1 MTQFT
6 SYLTEEVVEDYSDGL
21 IGRREALRRLGLLGL
36 AITVAMPLLAACD
49 AANTASTPASPTGAT
64 GTTPAGTPAGLSGSA
79 PAGTPG
85 ASPADPAPL
94 PTEAITFRGPD
105 GQTVQGA
112 WAAADQPRGA
122 VLVVHENRGLT
133 DHIRSVAGRLA
144 ASGYSALAVDLLSE
158 EGGTAS
164 FPGEAEVTAALNNV
178 PDSRFVADMKAAI
191 SELERRVP
199 GGKIGA
205 VGFCFGGGMV
215 WTLLAAGE
223 PRLAAAAP
231 FYGPLPDGADFSGSP
246 NVAVLGVYAEQ
257 DDRVNASRDAA
268 TAALE
273 KAGLTHQIVTFP
285 NAGHAFFN
293 DTGQRYSPDAAA
305 AAYQQLTDWFGTHLG

>member
-1 MTQFT
+1 MAVMTQFT
-6 SYLTEEVVEDYSDGL
+6 SYLTEEVLEDYADGM

-36 AITVAMPLLAACD
+36 ALTVATPLLAACD
-49 AANTASTPASPTGAT
+49 AATNPAQTQVSTAGASSTGPTGAAQAGAAPT
-64 GTTPAGTPAGLSGSA
+64 DVTPAGPS
-79 PAGTPG
+79 
-85 ASPADPAPL
+85 PL
-94 PTEAITFRGPD
+94 PTEPIAFDGPD
-105 GQTVQGA
+105 GRTVQGA

-164 FPGEAEVTAALNNV
+164 FPGEAEVTAALNTV
-178 PDSRFVADMKAAI
+178 PDSRFVADMQAAI
-191 SELERRVP
+191 GELEKRVP
-199 GGKIGA
+199 GAKIGA

-231 FYGPLPDGADFSGSP
+231 FYGPLPAGADFAGSP
-246 NVAVLGVYAEQ
+246 NAAVLGIYAELDQ
-257 DDRVNASRDAA
+257 RVNASRDTA

-273 KAGLTHQIVTFP
+273 SAGLTHQIVTFP
-285 NAGHAFFN
+285 NADHAFFN
-293 DTGQRYSPDAAA
+293 DTGPRYNPTAAA
-305 AAYQQLTDWFGTHLG
+305 AAYQQLTDWLGSHLG

>member
-6 SYLTEEVVEDYSDGL
+6 SYLTEEVIEDYSDGM
-21 IGRREALRRLGLLGL
+21 ISRREALRRLGLLGL
-36 AITVAMPLLAACD
+36 AAAAAVPLLAACD
-49 AANTASTPASPTGAT
+49 TAANNDGTAGPATS
-64 GTTPAGTPAGLSGSA
+64 PAGSSPAGSK
-79 PAGTPG
+79 PAGS
-85 ASPADPAPL
+85 SPAGSKPAGSSPAGSNAVGPAGPAPL
-94 PTEAITFRGPD
+94 PTEAITFAGAD
-105 GQTVQGA
+105 GRQLQGA

-191 SELERRVP
+191 GELERRVP

-231 FYGPLPDGADFSGSP
+231 FYGPLPDGADFAGSP

-257 DDRVNASRDAA
+257 DERVNASRDAA
-268 TAALE
+268 TTALE
-273 KAGLTHQIVTFP
+273 TAGLVHEIVTFP
-285 NAGHAFFN
+285 NAGHA
-293 DTGQRYSPDAAA
+293 
-305 AAYQQLTDWFGTHLG
+305 

>member
-6 SYLTEEVVEDYSDGL
+6 SYLTEEVIEDYSDGM
-21 IGRREALRRLGLLGL
+21 ISRREALRRLGLLGL
-36 AITVAMPLLAACD
+36 AAAAAVSLLAACD
-49 AANTASTPASPTGAT
+49 TAANNDGTAGPATS
-64 GTTPAGTPAGLSGSA
+64 PAGSSPAGSK
-79 PAGTPG
+79 PAGS
-85 ASPADPAPL
+85 SPAGSNAVGPAGPAPL
-94 PTEAITFRGPD
+94 PTEAITFAGAD
-105 GQTVQGA
+105 GRQLQGA

-164 FPGEAEVTAALNNV
+164 FADEGEVTAALNQA
-178 PDSRFVADMKAAI
+178 PDTRFVADMKAGI
-191 SELERRVP
+191 DELQRRVP
-199 GGKIGA
+199 DAKVGA

-215 WTLLAAGE
+215 WTLLASGE

-231 FYGPLPDGADFSGSP
+231 FYGPLPEGADFAGSP
-246 NVAVLGVYAEQ
+246 NAAVLAVYGELDQ
-257 DDRVNASRDAA
+257 RVNASRDAA

-273 KAGLTHQIVTFP
+273 KAGLTHQISTFP
-285 NAGHAFFN
+285 GADHAFFN
-293 DTGQRYSPDAAA
+293 DTGQRYNAAAAA
-305 AAYQQLTDWFGTHLG
+305 AAYQQLTDWFGSHLG